1 MIMTDFETWMLDF
14 GQDHIFRMLE
24 YRRPGEWTPLELSQ
38 KYTDQSRYVS
48 DFFQKIIIKEA
59 IELPDK
65 DILIGYISIEDIDD
79 DNEEA
84 WITYK
89 KLSQIELTYCP
100 GDNEFEEYNNL
111 DDEEGEEYD

>member
-79 DNEEA
+79 NNEEA
-84 WITYK
+84 CITYK

>member
-48 DFFQKIIIKEA
+48 DFF
-59 IELPDK
+59 
-65 DILIGYISIEDIDD
+65 
-79 DNEEA
+79 
-84 WITYK
+84 
-89 KLSQIELTYCP
+89 
-100 GDNEFEEYNNL
+100 
-111 DDEEGEEYD
+111 